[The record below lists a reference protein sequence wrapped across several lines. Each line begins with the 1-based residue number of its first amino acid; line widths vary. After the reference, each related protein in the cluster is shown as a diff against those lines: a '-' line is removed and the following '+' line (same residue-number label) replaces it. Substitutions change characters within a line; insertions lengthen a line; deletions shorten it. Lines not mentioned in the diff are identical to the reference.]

1 MYTGASVAFYC
12 SKDYGVSLS
21 FTEAEYVAMATGSR
35 VTIFMRRVWHDISAD
50 DDIGCTT
57 LKEKYRSGDGFGEG
71 TTTATPHG
79 DGNVIRP

>member
-1 MYTGASVAFYC
+1 
-12 SKDYGVSLS
+12 
-21 FTEAEYVAMATGSR
+21 MATGSR